1 MHNLYKLKDM
11 LCEELEKY
19 GTKSELSGGTLE
31 IVDKLAHA
39 IKNLDKIIEAYE
51 DQEQGSYD
59 GGSYNG
65 GSYRGYSRTPYG
77 GSYMNG
83 GSYRGYSRARG
94 RGANAPRDSIG
105 RYSNAGDMAEQLRGL
120 IADAPN
126 EQIRQEMQSLVNRIE
141 QQM

>member
-11 LCEELEKY
+11 LCDELEKY
-19 GTKSELSGGTLE
+19 GTKTDLSGSALE
-31 IVDKLAHA
+31 VVDKLAHA

-51 DQEQGSYD
+51 EQDEGSYD
-59 GGSYNG
+59 TGMNG

-77 GSYMNG
+77 GSYNG

-94 RGANAPRDSIG
+94 RGANAPRDSMG
-105 RYSNAGDMAEQLRGL
+105 RYSGAADMAQQLRGL
-120 IADAPN
+120 MADAPN
-126 EQIRQEMQSLVNRIE
+126 EQIREEMRTLVSRIE

>member
-11 LCEELEKY
+11 LCDELEKY
-19 GTKSELSGGTLE
+19 GSKTDLSGSALE
-31 IVDKLAHA
+31 VVDKLAHT

-51 DQEQGSYD
+51 EQEQGSYD

-77 GSYMNG
+77 GSYNG

-94 RGANAPRDSIG
+94 RGANAPRDGMG

-120 IADAPN
+120 IADAPT